1 MYKLI
6 ALYQTPDDPQS
17 FLRHYHD
24 VHMPLV
30 MQTPGLTKAEIC
42 RVTANA
48 MGGEVPY
55 FLIAEMTYPD
65 KTTFDAAMAS
75 PQNRAAG
82 KDLMT
87 FAKGKV
93 TLLIAESA

>member
-6 ALYQTPDDPQS
+6 ALYDRPEDEVA
-17 FLRHYHD
+17 FLSHYLD

-30 MQTPGLTKAEIC
+30 RQTPGLESARAW
-42 RVTANA
+42 RVKANA
-48 MGGEVPY
+48 MGGEAPY
-55 FLIAEMTYPD
+55 FLIAEMAYPD
-65 KTTFDAAMAS
+65 RAAFEQSMAS
-75 PQNRAAG
+75 AENRAAG

-93 TLLIAESA
+93 TLLVTEEV